1 MPMPLMV
8 FTVSGI
14 FLFFVIVFC
23 CRNEILL
30 LSLCR
35 KWFFVMKKCKQH
47 KKRRLFSSLSFRIN
61 MVLIVILVI
70 VGWLFIRS
78 VTFGVSLVTNGNRQI
93 NMSRMITASID
104 NRLNHIENVMKTGA
118 LVALQK
124 RMTEHNSTIFRDS
137 LGKMDQ
143 IDTVYLSTNK
153 LAEVEAVKKCLARV
167 DSSGVG
173 MWSEPYLVE
182 KDSTKVPVV
191 SFITPLKNSRGN
203 IYSSL
208 CANVRLDW
216 LDELAR
222 REVGHESGAKVSV
235 ITGNDIYVYYTDSD
249 RIMKNAKNYPADFEN
264 NGENVALQVYSNIQ
278 EFMLRSGNAYV
289 KATGWRVVCDVPLR
303 DDTVLLKAV
312 TGISIFTLLLL
323 FFIIILAIVITV
335 NWQLRPLGKIADA
348 TDAIA
353 QGKFDTQLPKVKG
366 HSDIA
371 HLRDS
376 FVSMQQELA
385 RYIED
390 LRATTEKKANMERD
404 LHIAAKIQQG
414 MLLKVFPAFPGREDI
429 DIYGMQRAAKEVGG
443 DIFDFLMRDDRL
455 YFLIGDVSGK
465 GVPASLFMTVVG
477 HLFRNVARYST
488 SASIIVEAINN
499 GLAEGNDEDM
509 FCTLFCGVLD
519 MQTGRVEFC
528 NAGHNP
534 PIWIHEGN
542 TSFMHPEVNLPTG
555 VLGDYEYKSEEIQ
568 LSEGDALFLYT
579 DGVTEA
585 ENSQKALFGD
595 ASTLAMVDLLKDVPM
610 MDMADGVVD
619 AIRRFVDDY
628 EQSDDLTMLC
638 LRWRGKKAVD

>member
-1 MPMPLMV
+1 
-8 FTVSGI
+8 
-14 FLFFVIVFC
+14 
-23 CRNEILL
+23 
-30 LSLCR
+30 
-35 KWFFVMKKCKQH
+35 MKKCKQH

-78 VTFGVSLVTNGNRQI
+78 VTFGVSRVTNGNRQI

-278 EFMLRSGNAYV
+278 DFMLRSGNAYV

-323 FFIIILAIVITV
+323 FFVIILAIVITV

-534 PIWIHEGN
+534 PIWVHEGN
-542 TSFMHPEVNLPTG
+542 TSFMTPEVNLPTG
-555 VLGDYEYKSEEIQ
+555 VLGDFEYKSEEIQ

-638 LRWRGKKAVD
+638 LRWRGKKVVD

>member
-1 MPMPLMV
+1 
-8 FTVSGI
+8 
-14 FLFFVIVFC
+14 
-23 CRNEILL
+23 
-30 LSLCR
+30 
-35 KWFFVMKKCKQH
+35 MKKNKKH
-47 KKRRLFSSLSFRIN
+47 KKFRLFSSLSFRIN
-61 MVLIVILVI
+61 MVLIIILVI

-278 EFMLRSGNAYV
+278 DFMLRSGNAYV

-303 DDTVLLKAV
+303 DDTMLLKMV
-312 TGISIFTLLLL
+312 TGISVFTLLLL

-366 HSDIA
+366 HSDIS

-555 VLGDYEYKSEEIQ
+555 VLGDFEYKSEEIQ

-638 LRWRGKKAVD
+638 LRWRGKKVVD

>member
-1 MPMPLMV
+1 
-8 FTVSGI
+8 
-14 FLFFVIVFC
+14 
-23 CRNEILL
+23 
-30 LSLCR
+30 
-35 KWFFVMKKCKQH
+35 MKKNKKH
-47 KKRRLFSSLSFRIN
+47 KKFRLFSSLSFRIN
-61 MVLIVILVI
+61 MVLIIILVI
-70 VGWLFIRS
+70 VGWLFTRS
-78 VTFGVSLVTNGNRQI
+78 VTFGVSLLTNGNRQI
-93 NMSRMITASID
+93 NMSRMITSSIND
-104 NRLNHIENVMKTGA
+104 RMNHIENVMKTGA
-118 LVALQK
+118 LMALQK
-124 RMTEHNSTIFRDS
+124 RMTENNSTIFRDS
-137 LGKMDQ
+137 LGKMDY

-153 LAEVEAVKKCLARV
+153 LAEVEEVKRCV
-167 DSSGVG
+167 DSVATNGTS
-173 MWSEPYLVE
+173 MWSEPYLLE
-182 KDSTKVPVV
+182 NDSVKVPVV
-191 SFITPLKNSRGN
+191 SFVTPLRNSRGK

-222 REVGHESGAKVSV
+222 KEVGDESGAKVSV
-235 ITGNDIYVYYTDSD
+235 VTSNNIYVYYTDSV
-249 RIMKNAKNYPADFEN
+249 RIMKNAKNYPTAFEE
-264 NGENVALQVYSNIQ
+264 NGDDENVYIKIQ
-278 EFMLRSGNAYV
+278 DFMLQNGSACV
-289 KATGWRVVCDVPLR
+289 KATGWKVKCDVPLH
-303 DDTVLLKAV
+303 DDTILNKVV
-312 TGISIFTLLLL
+312 TWLSIIMLSVL
-323 FFIIILAIVITV
+323 FFVIILAIVITV

-348 TDAIA
+348 TGAIA
-353 QGKFDTQLPKVKG
+353 QGKFNTQLPKVKG

-385 RYIED
+385 KYIED

-404 LHIAAKIQQG
+404 LLIAAKIQQG
-414 MLLKVFPAFPGREDI
+414 MLLKVFPAFPNRGDI

-534 PIWIHEGN
+534 PIWVHNGK
-542 TSFMHPEVNLPTG
+542 TDFMKPEVNLPTG
-555 VLGDYEYKSEEIQ
+555 VLGGFEYKSEEIQ

-585 ENSQKALFGD
+585 ENSQKALFGE

-638 LRWRGKKAVD
+638 LRWRGKKTIG

>member
-1 MPMPLMV
+1 
-8 FTVSGI
+8 
-14 FLFFVIVFC
+14 
-23 CRNEILL
+23 
-30 LSLCR
+30 
-35 KWFFVMKKCKQH
+35 MKKNKKH
-47 KKRRLFSSLSFRIN
+47 KKFRLFSSLSFRIN
-61 MVLIVILVI
+61 MVLIIILVI
-70 VGWLFIRS
+70 VGWLFTRS
-78 VTFGVSLVTNGNRQI
+78 VTFGVSLLTNGNRQI
-93 NMSRMITASID
+93 NMSRMITSSIND
-104 NRLNHIENVMKTGA
+104 RMNHIENVMKTGA
-118 LVALQK
+118 LMALQK
-124 RMTEHNSTIFRDS
+124 RMTENNSTIFRDS
-137 LGKMDQ
+137 LGKMDY

-153 LAEVEAVKKCLARV
+153 LAEVEEVKRCV
-167 DSSGVG
+167 DSVATNGTS
-173 MWSEPYLVE
+173 MWSEPYLLE
-182 KDSTKVPVV
+182 KDSVKVPVV
-191 SFITPLKNSRGN
+191 SFVTPLRNSRGK

-222 REVGHESGAKVSV
+222 KEVGDESGAKVSV
-235 ITGNDIYVYYTDSD
+235 VTSNNIYVYYTDSV
-249 RIMKNAKNYPADFEN
+249 RIMKNAKNYPAAFEE
-264 NGENVALQVYSNIQ
+264 NGDDENVYIKIQ
-278 EFMLRSGNAYV
+278 DFMLQNGSACV
-289 KATGWRVVCDVPLR
+289 KTTGWKVKCDVPLH
-303 DDTVLLKAV
+303 DDTILNKVV
-312 TGISIFTLLLL
+312 TWLSIIMLSVL
-323 FFIIILAIVITV
+323 FFVIILAIVITV

-348 TDAIA
+348 TGAIA
-353 QGKFDTQLPKVKG
+353 QGKFNTQLPKVKG

-385 RYIED
+385 KYIED

-404 LHIAAKIQQG
+404 LLIAAKIQQG
-414 MLLKVFPAFPGREDI
+414 MLLKVFPAFPNRGDI

-534 PIWIHEGN
+534 PIWVHEGK
-542 TSFMHPEVNLPTG
+542 TDFMKPEVNLPTG
-555 VLGDYEYKSEEIQ
+555 VLGDFEYKSEEIQ

-585 ENSQKALFGD
+585 ENSQKALFGE
-595 ASTLAMVDLLKDVPM
+595 AATLAMVDLLKDVPM

-619 AIRRFVDDY
+619 AVRRFVDDY

-638 LRWRGKKAVD
+638 LRWRGKKTIG

>member
-1 MPMPLMV
+1 MRAFFAEIKYFYYLCAENID
-8 FTVSGI
+8 SK
-14 FLFFVIVFC
+14 FLLTHC
-23 CRNEILL
+23 L
-30 LSLCR
+30 
-35 KWFFVMKKCKQH
+35 VMKKNKKH
-47 KKRRLFSSLSFRIN
+47 KKFRLFSSLSFRIN
-61 MVLIVILVI
+61 MVLIIILVI
-70 VGWLFIRS
+70 VGWLFTRS
-78 VTFGVSLVTNGNRQI
+78 VTFGVSLLTNGNRQI
-93 NMSRMITASID
+93 NMSRMITSSIND
-104 NRLNHIENVMKTGA
+104 RMNHIENVMKTGA
-118 LVALQK
+118 LMALQK
-124 RMTEHNSTIFRDS
+124 RMTENNSTIFRDS
-137 LGKMDQ
+137 LGKMDY

-153 LAEVEAVKKCLARV
+153 LAEVEEVKRCV
-167 DSSGVG
+167 DSVATNGTS
-173 MWSEPYLVE
+173 MWSEPYLLE
-182 KDSTKVPVV
+182 KDSVKVPVV
-191 SFITPLKNSRGN
+191 SFVTPLRNSRGK

-222 REVGHESGAKVSV
+222 KEVGDESGAKVSV
-235 ITGNDIYVYYTDSD
+235 VTSNNIYVYYTDSV
-249 RIMKNAKNYPADFEN
+249 RIMKNAKNYPTAFEE
-264 NGENVALQVYSNIQ
+264 NGDDENVYIKIQ
-278 EFMLRSGNAYV
+278 DFMLQNGSACV
-289 KATGWRVVCDVPLR
+289 KATGWKVKCDVPLH
-303 DDTVLLKAV
+303 DDTILNKVV
-312 TGISIFTLLLL
+312 TWLSIIMLSVL
-323 FFIIILAIVITV
+323 FFVIILAIVITV

-348 TDAIA
+348 TGAIA
-353 QGKFDTQLPKVKG
+353 QGKFNTQLPKVKG

-385 RYIED
+385 KYIED

-404 LHIAAKIQQG
+404 LLIAAKIQQG
-414 MLLKVFPAFPGREDI
+414 MLLKVFPAFPNRGDI

-534 PIWIHEGN
+534 PIWVHEGK
-542 TSFMHPEVNLPTG
+542 TDFMKPEVNLPTG
-555 VLGDYEYKSEEIQ
+555 VLGGFEYKSEEIQ

-585 ENSQKALFGD
+585 ENSQKALFGE

-619 AIRRFVDDY
+619 AVRRFVDDY

-638 LRWRGKKAVD
+638 LRWRGKKTIG

>member
-1 MPMPLMV
+1 MRAFFAEIKYFYYLCAENID
-8 FTVSGI
+8 GK
-14 FLFFVIVFC
+14 FLLTHC
-23 CRNEILL
+23 L
-30 LSLCR
+30 
-35 KWFFVMKKCKQH
+35 VMKKNKKH
-47 KKRRLFSSLSFRIN
+47 KKFRLFSSLSFRIN
-61 MVLIVILVI
+61 MVLIIILVI

-124 RMTEHNSTIFRDS
+124 RMTENNSTIFRDS

-278 EFMLRSGNAYV
+278 DFMLRSGNAYV

-303 DDTVLLKAV
+303 DDTMLLKAV

-323 FFIIILAIVITV
+323 FFVIILAIVITV

-534 PIWIHEGN
+534 PIWIHDGN

-555 VLGDYEYKSEEIQ
+555 VLGDFEYKSEEIQ

-638 LRWRGKKAVD
+638 LRWRGKKTIG

>member
-1 MPMPLMV
+1 
-8 FTVSGI
+8 
-14 FLFFVIVFC
+14 
-23 CRNEILL
+23 
-30 LSLCR
+30 
-35 KWFFVMKKCKQH
+35 MKKCKQH

-173 MWSEPYLVE
+173 RWSEPYLVE
-182 KDSTKVPVV
+182 KDSVKIPVV

-278 EFMLRSGNAYV
+278 DFMLRSGNAYV

-303 DDTVLLKAV
+303 DDTMLLKMV
-312 TGISIFTLLLL
+312 TGISVFTLLLL

-366 HSDIA
+366 HSDIS

-534 PIWIHEGN
+534 PIWVHEGN
-542 TSFMHPEVNLPTG
+542 TSFMIPEVNLPTG
-555 VLGDYEYKSEEIQ
+555 VLGDFEYKSEEIQ

-610 MDMADGVVD
+610 KDMADGVVD

>member
-1 MPMPLMV
+1 
-8 FTVSGI
+8 
-14 FLFFVIVFC
+14 
-23 CRNEILL
+23 
-30 LSLCR
+30 
-35 KWFFVMKKCKQH
+35 MKKNKKH
-47 KKRRLFSSLSFRIN
+47 KKFRLFSSLSFRIN
-61 MVLIVILVI
+61 MVLIIILVI

-191 SFITPLKNSRGN
+191 SFITPLKNSHGK

-235 ITGNDIYVYYTDSD
+235 ITGNDLYVYYTDSD

-555 VLGDYEYKSEEIQ
+555 VLGDYEYKS
-568 LSEGDALFLYT
+568 
-579 DGVTEA
+579 
-585 ENSQKALFGD
+585 
-595 ASTLAMVDLLKDVPM
+595 
-610 MDMADGVVD
+610 DMADGVVD

-638 LRWRGKKAVD
+638 LRWRGKKTIG